1 MKQTLMITALAAP
14 LFVLA
19 TGCNDTGTARTTGT
33 TTTTERQTTTTEHV
47 NTLPRQPG
55 ENVNVD
61 AGPNGAT
68 ATAHPADQAAA
79 PGNDDVNVG
88 VTPGGGVNVEV
99 QGEPIRER
107 IRERRAARQSN
118 LPR

>member
-1 MKQTLMITALAAP
+1 MKQTLMIAVLLAAP
-14 LFVLA
+14 LFILA
-19 TGCNDTGTARTTGT
+19 TGCNDTGAARTTGT
-33 TTTTERQTTTTEHV
+33 TTTTERTTTTEHV
-47 NTLPRQPG
+47 NTLPPQPG
-55 ENVNVD
+55 ESVNVD

-68 ATAHPADQAAA
+68 ATARPADQAAA